1 MAGRV
6 SFDELWGAAGS
17 VTARPGFEQFGAWLN
32 ETPESE
38 LARRQSA
45 AEAAFRSLGI
55 TFKIYGDE
63 QAGERIIPFDIIP
76 RIFSAAEWQR
86 LSVGLE
92 QRVRALNLFIAD
104 IYGSRHILNDEV
116 VPAEII
122 LSNPQFCIPAVGAPP
137 PHDVYAHI
145 CGI

>member
-63 QAGERIIPFDIIP
+63 QAGEPSIPFHIIP
-76 RIFSAAEWQR
+76 RIFSAAAMQR
-86 LSVGLE
+86 LSDCLG
-92 QRVRALNLFIAD
+92 QRGPALDPVTSPLYRAPRTLKTAMF
-104 IYGSRHILNDEV
+104 
-116 VPAEII
+116 P
-122 LSNPQFCIPAVGAPP
+122 
-137 PHDVYAHI
+137 
-145 CGI
+145 